1 MYDVCTMYFQDC
13 VGSAIELDLRKSA
26 IFCEVKQKVRLRDV
40 EREKG
45 RLGDRVVEER

>member
-13 VGSAIELDLRKSA
+13 VGSAIKLDLRKSA
-26 IFCEVKQKVRLRDV
+26 IFCEVKQKVCLRDG

-45 RLGDRVVEER
+45 QLGDWVVEER